1 MSGGWFWSLPG
12 EKHEEVHEG
21 DEEAQ
26 QNSVNPFGKVEPL
39 RENPAAIAD
48 AWEC

>member
-1 MSGGWFWSLPG
+1 MLALVLS
-12 EKHEEVHEG
+12 KRKYEEVHEG

-39 RENPAAIAD
+39 RENPPAIAD